1 MKSRLI
7 SKGNLKFL
15 NDFLLSLQW
24 ITLEFWRGC
33 EYCYIEWTSCRW
45 KGIDCLCKDLIPLL
59 LIRCFHK
66 IAIRQD
72 QHQCCTFICGALICS
87 SVKIVSLLLR
97 RVWHSEFGP
106 PWQSSLSC
114 FSKFSH
120 TFICT
125 IAAKV
130 TSFFPLHQKDLFIKS
145 SPLPQFQWQQ
155 TIFHFPPSVGFVF
168 VLNPA
173 KCATSVDL
181 LPLVF
186 HCFSKRIFSLWVEFY
201 FLCCIIV
208 QSWLIISSNAIFIT
222 MKIFTVWILA
232 CVIPASC
239 YFFDECLE
247 EISVGLL
254 WQKRK

>member
-1 MKSRLI
+1 MRLPYDKI
-7 SKGNLKFL
+7 SINAVPSYVVPWFV
-15 NDFLLSLQW
+15 LLSKLCHCYW
-24 ITLEFWRGC
+24 EECGTL
-33 EYCYIEWTSCRW
+33 S
-45 KGIDCLCKDLIPLL
+45 LDLHANHLYLVFRNFPIHL
-59 LIRCFHK
+59 FV
-66 IAIRQD
+66 
-72 QHQCCTFICGALICS
+72 FN
-87 SVKIVSLLLR
+87 
-97 RVWHSEFGP
+97 
-106 PWQSSLSC
+106 
-114 FSKFSH
+114 
-120 TFICT
+120 T
-125 IAAKV
+125 IAAKL
-130 TSFFPLHQKDLFIKS
+130 TSFFFPLHQKNLFIKS

-173 KCATSVDL
+173 ECATSVDL

-208 QSWLIISSNAIFIT
+208 QSWLIISSNAIFII

-232 CVIPASC
+232 CVIPASY

-254 WQKRK
+254 WEKRK

>member
-1 MKSRLI
+1 MLYLHMWCLDLFFCQNCVIVIEKSVAL
-7 SKGNLKFL
+7 
-15 NDFLLSLQW
+15 W
-24 ITLEFWRGC
+24 V
-33 EYCYIEWTSCRW
+33 WTSMT
-45 KGIDCLCKDLIPLL
+45 IISILFFEIFPYIYLYLMLL
-59 LIRCFHK
+59 
-66 IAIRQD
+66 Q
-72 QHQCCTFICGALICS
+72 QS
-87 SVKIVSLLLR
+87 
-97 RVWHSEFGP
+97 
-106 PWQSSLSC
+106 WQ
-114 FSKFSH
+114 
-120 TFICT
+120 
-125 IAAKV
+125 V
-130 TSFFPLHQKDLFIKS
+130 FFPLHQKDLFMKS

-173 KCATSVDL
+173 ECATSVDL

-186 HCFSKRIFSLWVEFY
+186 HCFSKRIFSLWEEFY

-208 QSWLIISSNAIFIT
+208 QSWLIISSNAIFII

-239 YFFDECLE
+239 YFFECLE

>member
-1 MKSRLI
+1 MFSWDCHTTRSASMLYLHMWWLDLFFCQNCVIVIEKSVAL
-7 SKGNLKFL
+7 
-15 NDFLLSLQW
+15 W
-24 ITLEFWRGC
+24 V
-33 EYCYIEWTSCRW
+33 WTSMP
-45 KGIDCLCKDLIPLL
+45 IISILFFEIFPYIYLYLILL
-59 LIRCFHK
+59 
-66 IAIRQD
+66 Q
-72 QHQCCTFICGALICS
+72 QS
-87 SVKIVSLLLR
+87 
-97 RVWHSEFGP
+97 
-106 PWQSSLSC
+106 WQ
-114 FSKFSH
+114 
-120 TFICT
+120 
-125 IAAKV
+125 V
-130 TSFFPLHQKDLFIKS
+130 FFPLHQKDLFIKS

-173 KCATSVDL
+173 ECATSVDL

-208 QSWLIISSNAIFIT
+208 QSWLIISSNAIFII

-232 CVIPASC
+232 CVIPASY

-254 WQKRK
+254 WEKRK